1 MGSLYVSIFDLDPEN
16 EEYNEIEEDFCP
28 DSFNKYSGASCI
40 LYDDG
45 KCDGTEGLKELKN
58 GDVVKN
64 IEDTLGFDVESISI
78 KKGCQLTVYTGKLT
92 MNKVPDD

>member
-1 MGSLYVSIFDLDPEN
+1 M
-16 EEYNEIEEDFCP
+16 
-28 DSFNKYSGASCI
+28 K
-40 LYDDG
+40 
-45 KCDGTEGLKELKN
+45 KLKN

-92 MNKVPDD
+92 INKKDSQ